1 MKTYKFRGKRSGDG
15 KWVYGSLVVA
25 EDFCPAIYYEKGKG
39 KGLVKQFDWCYVNH
53 DTIGQYTGLKDCNG
67 KEIYEGDIL
76 QDEHDSK
83 IMHIVRYDDSVC
95 SYTAWCPLVHD
106 NWEKGNMISKKWI
119 NEFGKIVIGN
129 IHDNPEMLK
138 GGSNEA

>member
-1 MKTYKFRGKRSGDG
+1 MNREIKFRGWNDKHN
-15 KWVYGSLVVA
+15 KWLYGYYADSQGFSIIIDENYEESTLEDVLVN
-25 EDFCPAIYYEKGKG
+25 KK
-39 KGLVKQFDWCYVNH
+39 
-53 DTIGQYTGLKDCNG
+53 TIGQYTGLKDKNG

-83 IMHIVRYDDSVC
+83 IMHIVRYDDSIC

-129 IHDNPEMLK
+129 VTDNPEMVK
-138 GGSNEA
+138 GGEK